1 MQGFMVGLVWILLIV
16 LAGGTVVFMFLYVLR
31 EKHEHTEHY
40 IPDNYLVD
48 TTGDKSPEEQA

>member
-1 MQGFMVGLVWILLIV
+1 MQGFMVGLVWFLLIA

-40 IPDNYLVD
+40 IPD
-48 TTGDKSPEEQA
+48 TTGASEKTPEEQS